1 MEIERAAQAG
11 DYLLHVDK
19 ENCPRFGKL
28 KGLAGKNS
36 EYLKVVGYFYDNFR
50 GNIEKLTNRT
60 TSTWE
65 DMLALCGYIE
75 WSSYSS
81 VELMFA
87 PTPFDYQYCLAMGD
101 AKLFTTSFGTAG
113 LWQLS
118 TVKFLED
125 VRAYAQK
132 VNAGA

>member
-1 MEIERAAQAG
+1 MG
-11 DYLLHVDK
+11 YLY
-19 ENCPRFGKL
+19 E
-28 KGLAGKNS
+28 
-36 EYLKVVGYFYDNFR
+36 NFR

-65 DMLALCGYIE
+65 DIVALCGYIE
-75 WSSYSS
+75 RSSYSS
-81 VELMFA
+81 VKLMFT
-87 PTPFDYQYCLAMGD
+87 PTPFDYQYCLAIGD

-118 TVKFLED
+118 AVKFLED